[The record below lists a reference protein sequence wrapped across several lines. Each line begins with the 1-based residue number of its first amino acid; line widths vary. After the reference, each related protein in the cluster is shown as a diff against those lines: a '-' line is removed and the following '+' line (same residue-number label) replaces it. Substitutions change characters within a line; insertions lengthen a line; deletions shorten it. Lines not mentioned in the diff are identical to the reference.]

1 MALELTVNNVDEF
14 QEMVDSKDFKISES
28 IVNSILSNL
37 NSKKNHI
44 HILSVSIL
52 EDGQTLDLTLER
64 KFFIETLEENIK
76 YFIEQERYEDCQKI
90 VEAIDKLK
98 IKEKKTSKTLTKLHS
113 VLEKEVKHK
122 RVITSTHQDQ
132 NVIEVKADKTYM
144 KSKKNQQAITAME
157 TFMSLPDELLIE
169 MIYKDPEGI
178 NVICLAL
185 GIELNNIKYAK
196 KSKIGLD
203 I

>member
-98 IKEKKTSKTLTKLHS
+98 IKEKNTSKK
-113 VLEKEVKHK
+113 
-122 RVITSTHQDQ
+122 
-132 NVIEVKADKTYM
+132 
-144 KSKKNQQAITAME
+144 
-157 TFMSLPDELLIE
+157 
-169 MIYKDPEGI
+169 
-178 NVICLAL
+178 
-185 GIELNNIKYAK
+185 
-196 KSKIGLD
+196 
-203 I
+203 

>member
-28 IVNSILSNL
+28 IVNSILNNL

-76 YFIEQERYEDCQKI
+76 YFVEQERYEDCQKI

-98 IKEKKTSKTLTKLHS
+98 TKEKKT
-113 VLEKEVKHK
+113 
-122 RVITSTHQDQ
+122 
-132 NVIEVKADKTYM
+132 N
-144 KSKKNQQAITAME
+144 KK
-157 TFMSLPDELLIE
+157 
-169 MIYKDPEGI
+169 
-178 NVICLAL
+178 
-185 GIELNNIKYAK
+185 
-196 KSKIGLD
+196 
-203 I
+203 

>member
-28 IVNSILSNL
+28 IVNSILNNL

-52 EDGQTLDLTLER
+52 EEGQTLDLTLER

-98 IKEKKTSKTLTKLHS
+98 IKEKKTSKK
-113 VLEKEVKHK
+113 
-122 RVITSTHQDQ
+122 
-132 NVIEVKADKTYM
+132 
-144 KSKKNQQAITAME
+144 
-157 TFMSLPDELLIE
+157 
-169 MIYKDPEGI
+169 
-178 NVICLAL
+178 
-185 GIELNNIKYAK
+185 
-196 KSKIGLD
+196 
-203 I
+203 